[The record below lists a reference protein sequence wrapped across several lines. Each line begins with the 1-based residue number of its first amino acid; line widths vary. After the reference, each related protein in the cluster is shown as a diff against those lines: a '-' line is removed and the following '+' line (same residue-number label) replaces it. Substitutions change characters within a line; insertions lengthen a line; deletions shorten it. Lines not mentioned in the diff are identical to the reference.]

1 MKRDAAEESSR
12 TKAVVS
18 SAYKLS
24 LVILFPFSRPLMEFV
39 VLIWCA
45 SGSTTRTKSKPE
57 RGHPCLTPLCKE
69 KNSDECPLLMTQL
82 EILL

>member
-1 MKRDAAEESSR
+1 
-12 TKAVVS
+12 
-18 SAYKLS
+18 
-24 LVILFPFSRPLMEFV
+24 MEFV

-45 SGSTTRTKSKPE
+45 SGSTARTKSKPE

-82 EILL
+82 ENNIAVECSNPVEEAWAKVHNIEHLKKVVPL